1 MARLQKKHSSKEKK
15 KRQDGDESI
24 DTAESKKPVK
34 VVLSG
39 AKNILSSS
47 KKDNSVKST
56 TSDKSNK
63 KNIFK
68 QGIEYLQ
75 EVQSELKKVTW
86 PTRKQTLGTTL
97 VVIVLVVIVSIFLG
111 LFDMGFSKLIQAV
124 LA

>member
-1 MARLQKKHSSKEKK
+1 MARLQKKHSLKDKHKK
-15 KRQDGDESI
+15 KEIKDSAEGKK
-24 DTAESKKPVK
+24 TANVI
-34 VVLSG
+34 LSG
-39 AKNILSSS
+39 AKSITSSS
-47 KKDNSVKST
+47 KKGNSVKSST
-56 TSDKSNK
+56 AGQADK

-86 PTRKQTLGTTL
+86 PTRKQTMGTTL
-97 VVIVLVVIVSIFLG
+97 VVIVLVAIVSIFLG

>member
-15 KRQDGDESI
+15 KTKNS
-24 DTAESKKPVK
+24 AENTEISKPVI
-34 VVLSG
+34 SG
-39 AKNILSSS
+39 TKTVASSLKKGKPIKSSNSS
-47 KKDNSVKST
+47 KEKKD
-56 TSDKSNK
+56 
-63 KNIFK
+63 NIFK

-97 VVIVLVVIVSIFLG
+97 VVIVLVAIVSIFLG
-111 LFDMGFSKLIQAV
+111 LFDYGFSQLIHAV